1 MQPCENAEVKTTGG
15 VEYLMCKID
24 GTPCHVL
31 NIPEWCAKK
40 ERYDTQGH
48 SEGLALRP

>member
-40 ERYDTQGH
+40 ERNQECT
-48 SEGLALRP
+48 STALSI